1 MVEELT
7 ALETVLGEARVLSGE
22 EVGLL
27 ESLGRFLGATL
38 IATIPHPR
46 FDNSVV
52 DGYALRAEES
62 GKMLKVTGEQP
73 AGKNRALSVEAG
85 EAIRIFTGAPTPN
98 GADAV
103 VMQEDVERTGDTIR
117 LIEPVEMGENI
128 RRAGAD
134 IARGQVL
141 ARKGDKIVPQMIGLL
156 AGQGIARVMVQRK
169 PVVTILS
176 SGDELRRPGETLA
189 DGEFYESNSWS
200 LAALARSLG
209 LTATSDLLP
218 DDLEVITRRIAM
230 ALETSDV
237 LILSG
242 GVSVGDHDFVKPA
255 LKRLGIELG
264 LWRVRIKP
272 GKPLA
277 FAAHH
282 GKLIFGLPGNP
293 VAAFLTFQLFVR
305 PALLQMMGAIGGS
318 RFLTKQQVIA
328 GETLVNRGNRP
339 HYLRGRLSNGQFY
352 LTGLQESHAIFGLAQ
367 SEGAVRLGPEEVVK
381 EGSLVD
387 FLKW

>member
-7 ALETVLGEARVLSGE
+7 ALETILGETCVLPVE
-22 EVGLL
+22 EVALL
-27 ESLGRFLGATL
+27 ESLGRFLGTTV
-38 IATIPHPR
+38 IATIAHPR

-52 DGYALRAEES
+52 DGYALRAGES
-62 GKMLKVTGEQP
+62 GKVLKVAGEQP
-73 AGKNRALSVEAG
+73 AGKDRELSLGNG
-85 EAIRIFTGAPTPN
+85 EAIRIFTGAPMPN

-103 VMQEDVERTGDTIR
+103 VMQEDVSRTGDTIR
-117 LIEPVEMGENI
+117 LTEPVEPGENI
-128 RRAGAD
+128 RRTGAD
-134 IARGQVL
+134 VARGQVL
-141 ARKGDKIVPQMIGLL
+141 ARMGDEIVPQLIGLL
-156 AGQGIARVMVQRK
+156 AGQGITHAVVGRK

-176 SGDELRRPGETLA
+176 SGNELRCPGETLA

-209 LTATSDLLP
+209 LRAAADLLP

-230 ALETSDV
+230 ALEASDV

-242 GVSVGDHDFVKPA
+242 GVSVGDHDYVKPA
-255 LKRLGIELG
+255 LKELGIELG

-282 GKLIFGLPGNP
+282 GKLVFGLPGNP

-305 PALLQMMGAIGGS
+305 PALLQMMGATGES
-318 RFLTKQQVIA
+318 RFLPKQQVIA
-328 GETLVNRGNRP
+328 GEILVNRGNRP
-339 HYLRGRLSNGQFY
+339 HYVRGKLSNGQFY

-367 SEGAVRLGPEEVVK
+367 SEGVVRLGPDEVVK
-381 EGSLVD
+381 AGSLVD